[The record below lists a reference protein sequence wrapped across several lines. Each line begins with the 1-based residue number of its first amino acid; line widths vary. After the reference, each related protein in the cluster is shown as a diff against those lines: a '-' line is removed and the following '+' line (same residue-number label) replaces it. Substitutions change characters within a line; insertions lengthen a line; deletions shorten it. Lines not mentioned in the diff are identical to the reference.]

1 MQALQEIQIENNSEL
16 GAVVS
21 SRVVANELERRHD
34 NVKRD
39 LEQILMSSNV
49 SALIIPS
56 EYKDSRGRNQKNTY

>member
-21 SRVVANELERRHD
+21 SRVVANELGKEHK

-39 LEQILMSSNV
+39 LKQILIGSNL

-56 EYKDSRGRNQKNTY
+56 EYKDSRGRTQKNTY